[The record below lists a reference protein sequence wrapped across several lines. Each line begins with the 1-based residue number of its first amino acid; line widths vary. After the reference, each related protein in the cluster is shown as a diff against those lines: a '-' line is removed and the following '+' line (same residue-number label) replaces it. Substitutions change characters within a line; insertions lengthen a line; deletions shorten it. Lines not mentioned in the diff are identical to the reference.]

1 MMRSAT
7 CKINSP
13 LAIFSSGVSARES
26 LVMDTAQ
33 LIIFLNASTSGRFGH
48 QKPASG
54 ALASFLNAA
63 SVITTTGDKDA
74 IRRSHC

>member
-1 MMRSAT
+1 MQNKFALSDFFFGR
-7 CKINSP
+7 
-13 LAIFSSGVSARES
+13 FRARKFGDGYCS
-26 LVMDTAQ
+26 THY
-33 LIIFLNASTSGRFGH
+33 FLNASTSRRFGH

>member
-1 MMRSAT
+1 
-7 CKINSP
+7 
-13 LAIFSSGVSARES
+13 
-26 LVMDTAQ
+26 MDTAQ